1 MQTLAWR
8 VTQEAR
14 RKRFEFIFYLDVNLE
29 AKNEECLDESDSCS
43 KTPLYNTMCTLL
55 FAFYM
60 VLPPLKTFWLL
71 RESESVKNIQYNIY
85 NPKIFVKVTLLLS
98 FL

>member
-14 RKRFEFIFYLDVNLE
+14 RKRFEFIFYLDVNWE

-43 KTPLYNTMCTLL
+43 KTALCNTMCTLL

-60 VLPPLKTFWLL
+60 VLPPPKTFGCCAKARAL
-71 RESESVKNIQYNIY
+71 NIFNTTFTT
-85 NPKIFVKVTLLLS
+85 PKYL
-98 FL
+98 